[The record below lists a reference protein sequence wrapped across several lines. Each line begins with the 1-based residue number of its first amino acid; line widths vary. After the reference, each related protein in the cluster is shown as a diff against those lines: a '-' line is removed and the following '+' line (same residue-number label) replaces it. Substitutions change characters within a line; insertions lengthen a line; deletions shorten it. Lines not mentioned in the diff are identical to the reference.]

1 MRRARHRGFTVVELM
16 VAMAI
21 SLILL
26 AGVLAVVYSSKVAYR
41 QNERVARL
49 QENGRAAVELML
61 QDMRAG
67 GFHGCTRTVP
77 FTNTLTTSTDL
88 LWNFAAPVQGYDF
101 ASAATWSPS
110 LDASVASPRDGSDI
124 VAVRT
129 VRPGRPLMTTNAA
142 MSSPTADIT
151 VAKNSADAL
160 ANGTPVMISDCSAAA
175 VFSVS
180 TFTDSGATAT
190 LAHGLGGAVSG
201 VGPGNDTA
209 DVGIEFKAGAQV
221 VPVDT
226 VVYYIR
232 DSGTL
237 RNGVANPALWRIIG
251 AGAAQ
256 ELIEG
261 IEAMQVLYGEDTDG
275 DRLVNSYVT
284 ADAVANWTNVIS
296 VTFGMLI
303 RSVEPNSPEEDSR
316 TYTLLPGN
324 TVGPFDD
331 HYERTLYTTTVTL
344 RNTTS

>member
-1 MRRARHRGFTVVELM
+1 MRRAAHRGFTVVELM
-16 VAMAI
+16 VAMTI

-77 FTNTLTTSTDL
+77 FTNTLTTSADL
-88 LWNFAAPVQGYDF
+88 LWNFAAPVQGYEW
-101 ASAATWSPS
+101 ASAGTWSPA
-110 LDASVASPRDGSDI
+110 LDSSIDSPRDGSDI

-129 VRPGRPLMTTNAA
+129 VRPGRPLMTTNAV
-142 MSSPTADIT
+142 MSSATANIT
-151 VAKNSADAL
+151 VAKNTADTL

-175 VFSVS
+175 VFAVS
-180 TFTDSGATAT
+180 TFTDAGATAT
-190 LAHGLGGAVSG
+190 LIHTSGGAVTG
-201 VGPGNDTA
+201 VGPGNDSA
-209 DVGIEFKAGAQV
+209 DVGVQFKTGAQV

-232 DSGTL
+232 DSATV
-237 RNGVANPALWRIIG
+237 RDGVTNPSLWRIIG
-251 AGAAQ
+251 AGAPQ

-261 IEAMQVLYGEDTDG
+261 IEAMQILYGEDTDG
-275 DRLVNSYVT
+275 DRLVNSYVS
-284 ADAVANWTNVIS
+284 ADAVTNWTNVIS

-303 RSVEPNSPEEDSR
+303 RSVEPNSPEEDTR

-324 TVGPFDD
+324 TVGPFND

>member
-1 MRRARHRGFTVVELM
+1 MSRALHRGFTVVEMM

-26 AGVLAVVYSSKVAYR
+26 AGVLAVVYSSKVAYG

-77 FTNTLTTSTDL
+77 FTNTLNNATDL
-88 LWNFAAPVQGYDF
+88 LWNFAAPVQGYNF
-101 ASAATWSPS
+101 TSAATWTPA
-110 LDASVASPRDGSDI
+110 LDAAVTSPRDGSDI

-129 VRPGRPLMTTNAA
+129 VRPGRPLMTTNAG
-142 MSSPTADIT
+142 MSSTTANIT
-151 VAKNSADAL
+151 VAKNTADIL
-160 ANGTPVMISDCSAAA
+160 ANGTPVMISDCSAAT
-175 VFSVS
+175 VFAVS
-180 TFTDSGATAT
+180 TFTNSGATAT
-190 LAHGLGGAVSG
+190 LAHATGSAVAG
-201 VGPGNDTA
+201 IGPGNAST
-209 DVGIEFKAGAQV
+209 DVGVQFKTGAQV

-226 VVYYIR
+226 VIYYIR
-232 DSGTL
+232 DSGTV
-237 RNGVANPALWRIIG
+237 RNGVTNPSLWRIVG
-251 AGAAQ
+251 AGSPQ

-261 IEAMQVLYGEDTDG
+261 IEAMQMLYGQDTDG

-284 ADAVANWTNVIS
+284 ADAVTNWANVIS
-296 VTFGMLI
+296 VTFGILI
-303 RSVEPNSPEEDSR
+303 RSVEPSSPELDTR

-324 TVGPFDD
+324 TVGPFND
-331 HYERTLYTTTVTL
+331 HYERTLYTTTVAL

>member
-1 MRRARHRGFTVVELM
+1 MTRARQRGFTIVELM

-88 LWNFAAPVQGYDF
+88 LWNFAAPVQGYDW
-101 ASAATWSPS
+101 ASAGTWAPA
-110 LDASVASPRDGSDI
+110 LDASVTSARDGSDV

-129 VRPGRPLMTTNAA
+129 VRPGRPLMTTNAG
-142 MSSPTADIT
+142 MSSTTADIT
-151 VAKNSADAL
+151 VAKNTADTL
-160 ANGTPVMISDCSAAA
+160 VNGTTVMISDCSAAA
-175 VFSVS
+175 VFGVS
-180 TFTDSGATAT
+180 TFTDAGTTAT
-190 LAHGLGGAVSG
+190 LVHTAGGAVTN

-209 DVGIEFKAGAQV
+209 DLGVQFKTGSQV

-232 DSGTL
+232 NSATV
-237 RNGVANPALWRIIG
+237 RNGVTNPSLWRIIG
-251 AGAAQ
+251 AGAPQ

-261 IEAMQVLYGEDTDG
+261 IEGMQMLYGEDTDG
-275 DRLVNSYVT
+275 DRLVNSYVA
-284 ADAVANWTNVIS
+284 ADAVTNWNNVIS

-303 RSVEPNSPEEDSR
+303 RSVEPNSPELDSR
-316 TYTLLPGN
+316 TYTLLPGS
-324 TVGPFDD
+324 TAGPFND